1 MKHRKEFLLDESTIA
16 YLEKYRD
23 EKHCQSLAA
32 ALSLIVDEH
41 RHRNDIDTT
50 AVVIQ
55 HIAEKVTDQ
64 LSDKLT
70 RVRLG
75 INNADRNSDIII
87 MLLNTLLAYQQL
99 STLITEDT
107 PQLQRAKEIEKERI
121 KNFREKK
128 LDREAKKKERPAEKQ
143 PVFVEDDL
151 IIGE

>member
-1 MKHRKEFLLDESTIA
+1 MKRRKEFLLDESTIA

-23 EKHCQSLAA
+23 EKHCHTMTA
-32 ALSLIVDEH
+32 ALAGIVDDH

-55 HIAEKVTDQ
+55 QIAEKVTEL
-64 LSDKLT
+64 LSSKLT
-70 RVRLG
+70 RLRLG
-75 INNADRNSDIII
+75 VNNADRNSDIIV
-87 MLLNTLLAYQQL
+87 MLLNTLLGYQEL

-128 LDREAKKKERPAEKQ
+128 LDREAKKANKLPDIIPDE
-143 PVFVEDDL
+143 L
-151 IIGE
+151 II